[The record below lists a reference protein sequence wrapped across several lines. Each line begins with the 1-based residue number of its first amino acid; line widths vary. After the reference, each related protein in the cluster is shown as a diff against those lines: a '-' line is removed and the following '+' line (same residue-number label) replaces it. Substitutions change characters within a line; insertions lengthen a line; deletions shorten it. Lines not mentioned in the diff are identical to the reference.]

1 MPGQTPEKGPGKHRK
16 MLDPGEYRKKKKKN
30 GIPASA
36 EKVESGRV
44 PEMWDLGEY
53 QKCGIWASTR
63 KVGSRRVP
71 EMWDPGEYR
80 KCGIWA
86 NTRNVGS
93 GRVPE
98 R

>member
-16 MLDPGEYRKKKKKN
+16 MLDPGEYRKKKKS

-36 EKVESGRV
+36 EKVESGRVPECGIRASTRNVGSGRV

-53 QKCGIWASTR
+53 QKCGIWAST
-63 KVGSRRVP
+63 K
-71 EMWDPGEYR
+71 
-80 KCGIWA
+80 
-86 NTRNVGS
+86 NVGS
-93 GRVPE
+93 GRVAE

>member
-1 MPGQTPEKGPGKHRK
+1 
-16 MLDPGEYRKKKKKN
+16 MLDPGEYRKKS

-44 PEMWDLGEY
+44 PEMWDPGEYREGNIRVSTGKSRIQASTGNVGSCEY

-63 KVGSRRVP
+63 
-71 EMWDPGEYR
+71 
-80 KCGIWA
+80 
-86 NTRNVGS
+86 NVGS
-93 GRVPE
+93 GRVPG